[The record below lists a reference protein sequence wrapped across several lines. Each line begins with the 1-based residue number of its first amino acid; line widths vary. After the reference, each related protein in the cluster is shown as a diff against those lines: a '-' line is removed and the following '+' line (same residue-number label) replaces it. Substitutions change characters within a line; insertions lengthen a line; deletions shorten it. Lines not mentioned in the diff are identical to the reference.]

1 MPDAVHKYGCIPP
14 LYTGHVDSNVD
25 LSSLALWREKVHF
38 VISDHN
44 KMEVDPALF
53 DEHDDLEMLEA
64 EAFRD
69 QLPQHRRLRREKVY
83 RQRINMDFPVV
94 EEFR

>member
-1 MPDAVHKYGCIPP
+1 MLCINFSAFRPFI
-14 LYTGHVDSNVD
+14 LDMLTVMWTF
-25 LSSLALWREKVHF
+25 SSLALWREKVHF

-53 DEHDDLEMLEA
+53 DEYDDLEMLEA

-69 QLPQHRRLRREKVY
+69 QLPQHQRRRREKVC